1 MSLFYHSTR
10 GFSEPV
16 TSKQAILEG
25 IAPDGGLFVS
35 DGVLTPCLDPAQLL
49 ANDYDANARLVLGKQ
64 LPDFSEQEVAGCVRR
79 ACTGTFDSPAVTP
92 VTAVGDDWLLELFH
106 GPTSAFKDVAL
117 QMLPQ
122 LMGVARQGDGRE
134 VMVVTATSGDT
145 GKAALAGFADK
156 PGTGVCVFY
165 PDGGVSDVQR
175 LQMVTQ
181 AGDNVAV
188 CAVSGTFDDAQTQVK
203 RAFGDRALAERLA
216 EKGQV
221 LSSANSINV
230 GRLAP
235 QVTYYLDAYLQLVR
249 TGALDDRALAERL
262 AEKGQV
268 LSSANSIN
276 VGRLAPQ
283 VTYYLDAYL
292 QLVRTGAL
300 ELGDELDFFVPTG
313 NFGDVLAGYYAKR
326 MGLPVGRLVVCSNAN
341 DVLYDFLRT
350 GVYDRRRDF
359 HRTISP
365 SMDILVSSNL
375 ERLLYLASDGDV
387 ELVSSL
393 MGDLAEKGV
402 YTVPERVMEQVR
414 ASFSCGRADDEETR
428 ATIGRTWREEGVLLD
443 PHTGVAKAVMDETE
457 PSGHVRVA
465 LATASPFKFS
475 RSVLQAIGED
485 DSSLSDFQCMDVLAE
500 RTGLTP
506 PEQLSGL
513 REREVRFTD
522 VIAPEEVPAYVEQA
536 CARVFGTAREAD
548 AASEVC
554 E

>member
-64 LPDFSEQEVAGCVRR
+64 LPDFPEQEVAGCVRR
-79 ACTGTFDSPAVTP
+79 AYTGTFDSPAVTP

-249 TGALDDRALAERL
+249 TGAL
-262 AEKGQV
+262 
-268 LSSANSIN
+268 
-276 VGRLAPQ
+276 
-283 VTYYLDAYL
+283 
-292 QLVRTGAL
+292 

-393 MGDLAEKGV
+393 MRDLAEKGV
-402 YTVPERVMEQVR
+402 YTVPERVMAQVR
-414 ASFSCGRADDEETR
+414 ASFSCGRADDERTR

-506 PEQLSGL
+506 PAQLSDL

-536 CARVFGTAREAD
+536 CARVFGTAREV
-548 AASEVC
+548 AASSEVC